1 MDKMEKE
8 TVSTEIMYEMELL
21 IEEIENM
28 KKDPEAVEQTAK
40 VLIDKAYRR
49 LTGKKEQT
57 KLF

>member
-1 MDKMEKE
+1 MEKE

-40 VLIDKAYRR
+40 DLIDKAYRR